1 MGTNS
6 GPTAQGGSGACSA
19 PGGLTV
25 GLRVGLPSRAGL
37 TRTAWRDRDKGAS
50 CTRELALLCRDFL
63 ESLVLCGGGCPVPPS
78 RPRLPCPSQL
88 PGGLSQGQHPP
99 APDMTGEAGMESS
112 PPPPNAPALPHRY
125 GRCRGR
131 AAGPQAAPG
140 PTLYEFPQFRRV
152 RSGSAARTGPWGA
165 TSITPQGTSGIKHNT
180 SGTPGLAPGTH
191 RPLPGWAGG
200 CLT

>member
-1 MGTNS
+1 M
-6 GPTAQGGSGACSA
+6 
-19 PGGLTV
+19 

-112 PPPPNAPALPHRY
+112 PPPQCPCSAP
-125 GRCRGR
+125 
-131 AAGPQAAPG
+131 Q
-140 PTLYEFPQFRRV
+140 V
-152 RSGSAARTGPWGA
+152 REV
-165 TSITPQGTSGIKHNT
+165 QGTGCRATGCS
-180 SGTPGLAPGTH
+180 
-191 RPLPGWAGG
+191 RPHFV
-200 CLT
+200 